1 MRCVSLWAVRQQW
14 GGEEPP
20 LCRCPSSS
28 PPLPPHS
35 HTPTPQGGRQ
45 PTTTSILLSC
55 PYDEVP
61 VVGGWS
67 PGRELCVL
75 GCASAAVASPS
86 RPLLSPLLSPPP
98 PPSRH
103 KGGDTLGLPYS
114 CSACD
119 SAPESPLP
127 LLSPCRQCCA
137 LGRGR
142 LQWWR
147 EERRRQSRPSQSGP
161 APTQRAPG
169 LHHNNNTHDCTQADD
184 TNEPTLT
191 RQSLRLAVWIW
202 YYTIRNTDV
211 HGKTKR
217 LLSPPILIRFTQNSQ
232 SRLFS
237 PSPTHFT
244 HFVLPPTSP

>member
-1 MRCVSLWAVRQQW
+1 MWPWRLCGSS
-14 GGEEPP
+14 GEESCRRSAALSPP
-20 LCRCPSSS
+20 LLPTLRTATHQHHKGADNQQQRPSSSLARMLKSQWLVGGPPGGSCVCWAAPPLRS
-28 PPLPPHS
+28 PPLPGRFCLPSS
-35 HTPTPQGGRQ
+35 H
-45 PTTTSILLSC
+45 
-55 PYDEVP
+55 
-61 VVGGWS
+61 
-67 PGRELCVL
+67 
-75 GCASAAVASPS
+75 
-86 RPLLSPLLSPPP
+86 PPP